1 MSSNASAYKA
11 LGLKPGADGVAVEQA
26 YKRLIKKYHPDRKG
40 GDVARAA
47 EINQAYFAL
56 RKTVAQ
62 LPHRDAPVDIA
73 EALYARR
80 AARPRHS
87 HRLRRRKRVWPFVM
101 GVGLLIPALL
111 FRDSI
116 EDFAGRWW
124 AQAVEIVE
132 PPRRTSPPSPVA
144 PSVSLASPLESPAI
158 ADAVRLAR
166 RLVASKDRD
175 AAIEESR
182 ACHREMRARPTLRN
196 LDRCAAFDDAV
207 LEIAKLDPIREEGPF
222 SASAVTAR
230 QMGAATLLTNDYV
243 EIESRLDRVRTR
255 VQALLAPPPEKPPV
269 TPDASPA
276 QAAALPGGAHVP
288 RRSPGNA

>member
-1 MSSNASAYKA
+1 MSSNAYKA
-11 LGLKPGADGVAVEQA
+11 LGLKPGADGAAIERA
-26 YKRLIKKYHPDRKG
+26 YKALIKKYHPDREG
-40 GDVARAA
+40 GDAARAA

-56 RKTVAQ
+56 RKNVEQ

-80 AARPRHS
+80 AARARHS
-87 HRLRRRKRVWPFVM
+87 HRRKRRRRLRPALAAAI
-101 GVGLLIPALL
+101 LLIAALP

-116 EDFAGRWW
+116 ADFAARWW

-144 PSVSLASPLESPAI
+144 PIVSLASPLESSAI
-158 ADAVRLAR
+158 AGAVRLAR

-182 ACHREMRARPTLRN
+182 ACHREMRARPSLRN

-243 EIESRLDRVRTR
+243 EIESRLDRVRAR
-255 VQALLAPPPEKPPV
+255 VQVLLTPPPEKPPV
-269 TPDASPA
+269 RPDASRV
-276 QAAALPGGAHVP
+276 QVGELPDGAHGP
-288 RRSPGNA
+288 RRLPGNA

>member
-11 LGLKPGADGVAVEQA
+11 LGLKPGADGAAVEQA
-26 YKRLIKKYHPDRKG
+26 YKKLIKKYHPDRKG
-40 GDVARAA
+40 GDAARAA
-47 EINQAYFAL
+47 EINQAYFTL
-56 RKTVAQ
+56 RKNVEQ
-62 LPHRDAPVDIA
+62 LPHRDAPVDLA

-80 AARPRHS
+80 AARVHQS
-87 HRLRRRKRVWPFVM
+87 HRRRRRKRVWPFV
-101 GVGLLIPALL
+101 VGLVLLIAALL

-116 EDFAGRWW
+116 EEFAARWW

-144 PSVSLASPLESPAI
+144 PSVSLASPLESSAI

-175 AAIEESR
+175 AAIEASR
-182 ACHREMRARPTLRN
+182 ACHREMRAQPSLRN

-207 LEIAKLDPIREEGPF
+207 LEVVKLDPIREEGPF

-230 QMGAATLLTNDYV
+230 QMGAATLLTNDY
-243 EIESRLDRVRTR
+243 EQIESRLDRVRAR
-255 VQALLAPPPEKPPV
+255 VQALLAPAPEKPPV
-269 TPDASPA
+269 RRDATRA
-276 QAAALPGGAHVP
+276 QVGALPDGAHGP
-288 RRSPGNA
+288 RRSPGSA